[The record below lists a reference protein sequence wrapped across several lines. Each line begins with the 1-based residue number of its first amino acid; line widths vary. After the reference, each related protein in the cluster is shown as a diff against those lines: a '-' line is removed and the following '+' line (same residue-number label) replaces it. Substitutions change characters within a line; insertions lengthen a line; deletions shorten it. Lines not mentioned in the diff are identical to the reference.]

1 MKARDFRRLA
11 LELPEATEGSHHDH
25 PDFRVGGKVFAT
37 LGPDGSWGMVQL
49 TPEEQRE
56 RVRTEPAVFEPVPG
70 GWGRRGATRVILKSA
85 RAPGVRA
92 ALFAAWRNR
101 APERLLRALED
112 D

>member
-1 MKARDFRRLA
+1 MKAGTFRRLA

-37 LGPDGSWGMVQL
+37 LAPDGSWGMVQL

-56 RVRTEPAVFEPVPG
+56 RVREQPQVFTPVPG
-70 GWGRRGATRVILKSA
+70 GWGRRGATRVILAMA
-85 RAPGVRA
+85 RAPAVRA
-92 ALFAAWRNR
+92 ALFAAWRRR
-101 APERLLRALED
+101 APERLWRALED